1 MLFYYFQ
8 GLLSTTFLVDIFFRT
23 KETENEEE
31 EEKKSVFV
39 KIPLTGEA
47 GKNFKQVKT
56 RPRSPVNDR
65 PSPCKLTCHM

>member
-1 MLFYYFQ
+1 MSLFLSTFTTFTQKSFNVLIYYFQ

-47 GKNFKQVKT
+47 GKNFKQVI
-56 RPRSPVNDR
+56 N
-65 PSPCKLTCHM
+65 